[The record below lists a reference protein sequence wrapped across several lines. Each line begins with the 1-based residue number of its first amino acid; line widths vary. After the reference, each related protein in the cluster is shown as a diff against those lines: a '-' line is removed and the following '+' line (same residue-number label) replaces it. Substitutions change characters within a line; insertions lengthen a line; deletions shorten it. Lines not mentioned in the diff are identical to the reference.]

1 MAQQSNNAGWRRA
14 ARWLWIPCGLLI
26 AAGIAA
32 GGALFLIFETVT
44 GRGIAMLIVT
54 TACIPASVLFA
65 VEKSRRRLVPLA
77 VSGGLGLLMFALIM
91 FSAPAGTPDS
101 TSTIN
106 QVFLRNY
113 NFPHFSPFNL
123 LPEIDQYKLGFVLS
137 PRLGVLR
144 YEAEAKRLS
153 ELFLPR
159 YREMEK
165 RPEYRALGSVSRYT
179 LAELW
184 GGSFDAGHVYQYVPA
199 ASAETRL
206 PVIIAL
212 HGFGGNNKAYLYT
225 WEQFGIRNKYIVL
238 CPSFGFGFW
247 RNGGSDAIER
257 VRKYA
262 IEKLSGDPD
271 RIFLAGYS
279 NGSLGVSRTIASHPE
294 HYSGAVFI
302 SPAIDMN
309 ALDSEQFLKA
319 WGTRPVLCLTGGAD
333 ARISE
338 RVVSMNMEALKGNGV
353 RCTYKAYP
361 NEDHFLMFETNGIC
375 FPDIEQWLRSESARP
390 QSVYK

>member
-1 MAQQSNNAGWRRA
+1 MAQRTNNAGWRRA
-14 ARWLWIPCGLLI
+14 TRWLWIPCGLLI
-26 AAGIAA
+26 VAGVVA
-32 GGALFLIFETVT
+32 GGALFLIFETFT
-44 GRGIAMLIVT
+44 GRGIAMFIVT
-54 TACIPASVLFA
+54 TACFPASVLFA

-77 VSGGLGLLMFALIM
+77 VSGGLGLLVFALIM
-91 FSAPAGTPDS
+91 LSAPAGTPDS
-101 TSTIN
+101 TSAIN

-113 NFPHFSPFNL
+113 NFPRFSPFNL
-123 LPEIDQYKLGFVLS
+123 LPEIDQYKLGFVLG
-137 PRLGVLR
+137 PHLGLLR
-144 YEAEAKRLS
+144 NEAEAQRLS

-165 RPEYRALGSVSRYT
+165 RPEYRAMGSVSRYT

-199 ASAETRL
+199 ASAETRM

-212 HGFGGNNKAYLYT
+212 HGFGGNNKAYLNT

-247 RNGGSDAIER
+247 RNGGRDAIER
-257 VRKYA
+257 VRRYA

-294 HYSGAVFI
+294 HYAGAVFI

-319 WGTRPVLCLTGGAD
+319 WGRRPVLCLTGGAD

-338 RVVSMNMEALKGNGV
+338 RVVFTNMEALKGNGV

-361 NEDHFLMFETNGIC
+361 NEDHFLMFEPNGSC

-390 QSVYK
+390 QP